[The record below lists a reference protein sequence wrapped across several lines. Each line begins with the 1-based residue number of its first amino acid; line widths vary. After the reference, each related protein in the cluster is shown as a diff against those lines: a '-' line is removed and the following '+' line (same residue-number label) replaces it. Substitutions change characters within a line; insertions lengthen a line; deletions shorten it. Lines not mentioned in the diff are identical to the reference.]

1 MAATVIYDA
10 HCVLCNRTVAF
21 LRRLA
26 RPGALEYVADPAP
39 GQTTVVV
46 VDRGIRYT
54 KSDAVLHVLGHL
66 RRPWPALRVLR
77 LVPRGL
83 RDRVYDRVAANRY
96 RWFGRC
102 DCAVPD
108 TATR

>member
-1 MAATVIYDA
+1 MPARVIYDA

-21 LRRLA
+21 LRRRA

-46 VDRGIRYT
+46 VDDGIRYT
-54 KSDAVLHVLGHL
+54 KSDAVLHVVGRL

-77 LVPRGL
+77 VVPRAL
-83 RDRVYDRVAANRY
+83 RDGVYDWVAANRY

-102 DCAVPD
+102 ECAVPG
-108 TATR
+108 TTPR